1 MIYYMKDDCKYID
14 YNTIKERT
22 KRSRTYLSQFLDQV
36 EVRKTYYKNRL
47 LINLDDV
54 LNSNEINKYFQ

>member
-1 MIYYMKDDCKYID
+1 MKDDCKYID

-47 LINLDDV
+47 LINFDDV